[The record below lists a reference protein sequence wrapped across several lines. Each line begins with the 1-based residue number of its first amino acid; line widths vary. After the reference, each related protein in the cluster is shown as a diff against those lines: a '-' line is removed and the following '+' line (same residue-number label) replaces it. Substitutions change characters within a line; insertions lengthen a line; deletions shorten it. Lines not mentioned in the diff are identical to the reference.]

1 MPESSHLSSS
11 PTPSLR
17 VLSLFSGAGGMDL
30 GLEQAGFELIAGFE
44 LDAKARE
51 TLRLNR
57 PDWPIWNDGDV
68 IAAAQTL
75 HPSYFGLVPGELEL
89 IAGGPPCQPF
99 SAAGQWAAGG
109 RQGMNDERAGTVHAL
124 LDLFER
130 FQPKMVLL
138 ENVQGFL
145 SGVNSALPA
154 IERRVTEVNE
164 TYGLNY
170 SLRWR
175 VVNAADYGVPQNR
188 KRAIIIIHAGDT
200 KWEWPNLTH
209 ENEPI
214 TAWDALH
221 DLEEDTS
228 NIPILQGKW
237 SSLLA
242 SIPEGHNYQWLTSEG
257 GGEEI
262 FGYRT
267 RYWNFLLKL
276 AKDRPSWTLPASPG
290 PSAGPF
296 HWDNR
301 PLSIRE
307 RMRLQSFPDDW
318 RLAGGFRDQ
327 VKLVGNATPPL
338 LAEHFGRRVAA
349 SLRGE
354 LHGGSSAE
362 LSLLRA
368 PASVRPKPGTTM
380 PIPDEY
386 RIMIGPRAPHAGTGK
401 GPAPRVR
408 EVSSLT
414 ASEETTV

>member
-1 MPESSHLSSS
+1 MPVSSRPSSS
-11 PTPSLR
+11 PASSLR
-17 VLSLFSGAGGMDL
+17 VLSLFTGAGGMDL
-30 GLEQAGFELIAGFE
+30 GLEQAGFEPIAGLE

-57 PDWPIWNDGDV
+57 PDWLIWEDGDV
-68 IAAAQTL
+68 IAAAETL
-75 HPSYFGLVPGELEL
+75 QPSHFGLVPGELDL

-99 SAAGQWAAGG
+99 SAASQWAAGG
-109 RQGMNDERAGTVHAL
+109 RQGMSDERADTVHAL

-130 FQPKMVLL
+130 FRPKMVLL

-145 SGVNSALPA
+145 AGKNSALPE
-154 IERRVTEVNE
+154 IEKRVAKVNE
-164 TYGLNY
+164 TYGVNY
-170 SLRWR
+170 TLGWR

-188 KRAIIIIHAGDT
+188 KRAITVIYFEDI
-200 KWEWPNLTH
+200 EWTWPEPTH
-209 ENEPI
+209 KNKPI

-221 DLEEDTS
+221 DLEEDPS
-228 NIPILQGKW
+228 SIPALQGKW
-237 SSLLA
+237 SHLLA

-318 RLAGGFRDQ
+318 LLAGGFRDQ

-338 LAEHFGRRVAA
+338 LAEILGRRAAA
-349 SLRGE
+349 SLLGTDPE
-354 LHGGSSAE
+354 ASGAE
-362 LSLLRA
+362 ASLLLT
-368 PASVRPKPGTTM
+368 PTSVRSKPGIVR

-386 RIMIGPRAPHAGTGK
+386 KGLVGPRAPHAGTGK
-401 GPAPRVR
+401 GPAPRVV
-408 EVSSLT
+408 EQPALT
-414 ASEETTV
+414 TLEGVAV

>member
-1 MPESSHLSSS
+1 MPVSSHPSSS
-11 PTPSLR
+11 PASSLR

-30 GLEQAGFELIAGFE
+30 GLEQAGFEPIASLE

-57 PDWPIWNDGDV
+57 PDWPIWEDGDV
-68 IAAAQTL
+68 IAAAETL
-75 HPSYFGLVPGELEL
+75 QPSYFGLAPGELDL

-109 RQGMNDERAGTVHAL
+109 RLGMNDERADTVHAL

-145 SGVNSALPA
+145 AGKNSALPE

-164 TYGLNY
+164 IYGLNY
-170 SLRWR
+170 MLQWQ
-175 VVNAADYGVPQNR
+175 VINAADFGVPQNR
-188 KRAIIIIHAGDT
+188 KRAITVIHAEDT
-200 KWEWPNLTH
+200 EWTWPDLTH
-209 ENEPI
+209 ESEPI

-221 DLEEDTS
+221 DLEEDPS
-228 NIPILQGKW
+228 SLPVLQGKW
-237 SSLLA
+237 SHLLA
-242 SIPEGHNYQWLTSEG
+242 SIPEGYNYQWLTSEG

-276 AKDRPSWTLPASPG
+276 AKDRPSWTLPALPG

-318 RLAGGFRDQ
+318 VLAGGFRDQ

-338 LAEHFGRRVAA
+338 LAELLGRRAAA
-349 SLRGE
+349 SLLGKHPAASRGE
-354 LHGGSSAE
+354 V
-362 LSLLRA
+362 SLLRT
-368 PASVRPKPGTTM
+368 PASVQPKPGPVR

-386 RIMIGPRAPHAGTGK
+386 KTLVGPRAPHAGTGK
-401 GPAPRVR
+401 GPAPRLV
-408 EVSSLT
+408 EEPALT
-414 ASEETTV
+414 TSERVAV